1 MSKTR
6 EVASIRRKPDRGFT
20 LIELL
25 VVLAI
30 VAFLLTLSLPRYFH
44 SIDKS
49 KETIL
54 KENLRVTRETI
65 DKYYEDNGH
74 YPDTLQ
80 ELVDRHY
87 LRALPVD
94 PLTESNRTW
103 VIVPP
108 DDPTKGA
115 VYNVKSAAPG
125 QARDGTPY
133 ADL

>member
-1 MSKTR
+1 MSTKARYTSLMR
-6 EVASIRRKPDRGFT
+6 APRDGFT

-65 DKYYEDNGH
+65 DKYYDDTGH
-74 YPDTLQ
+74 YPDSLQ
-80 ELVDRHY
+80 DLVDHHY

-94 PLTESNRTW
+94 PLTGSNSTW
-103 VIVPP
+103 VIIPP
-108 DDPTKGA
+108 DDSTKGA
-115 VYNVKSAAPG
+115 VYTLKSSASG
-125 QARDGTPY
+125 QTAEGTPY

>member
-1 MSKTR
+1 MSPRKL
-6 EVASIRRKPDRGFT
+6 RRSQSPCRGFT

-30 VAFLLTLSLPRYFH
+30 VALLLTLSLPRYFQ

-54 KENLRVTRETI
+54 RENLRITRETI
-65 DKYYEDNGH
+65 DKYFDDRGR
-74 YPDTLQ
+74 YPDSLQ

-87 LRALPVD
+87 LRALPMD
-94 PLTESNRTW
+94 PITQSNTTW

-108 DDPTKGA
+108 EDPGKGG
-115 VYNVKSAAPG
+115 VFSIKSPAIG
-125 QARDGTPY
+125 QAQDGTPY
-133 ADL
+133 ADF

>member
-1 MSKTR
+1 MNART
-6 EVASIRRKPDRGFT
+6 SISRCLQRDGFT

-65 DKYYEDNGH
+65 DKYYDDRGY
-74 YPDTLQ
+74 YPDSLQ

-87 LRALPVD
+87 LRALPID
-94 PLTESNRTW
+94 PLTGSNGTW
-103 VIVPP
+103 ILIPP
-108 DDPTKGA
+108 DDSAKG
-115 VYNVKSAAPG
+115 VVFNLKSSASG
-125 QARDGTPY
+125 QTTEGTPY

>member
-1 MSKTR
+1 MPTR
-6 EVASIRRKPDRGFT
+6 TRYSSQMNTPYDGFT

-49 KETIL
+49 KETVL

-65 DKYYEDNGH
+65 DKYYDDTGH
-74 YPDTLQ
+74 YPDSLQ
-80 ELVDRHY
+80 DLVDHHY

-94 PLTESNRTW
+94 P
-103 VIVPP
+103 
-108 DDPTKGA
+108 
-115 VYNVKSAAPG
+115 
-125 QARDGTPY
+125 
-133 ADL
+133 